1 MPDSLWE
8 KPNGSSSNT
17 SMECKEL
24 YHGASNVSLA
34 RQSFSDDL
42 SMDSTTMVESS
53 MILDGIIRRVILGD
67 RMKLPNSCN
76 ANETVS
82 CNESVDKRGK
92 LDNAHEM
99 LSGRV
104 IEKSSEAS
112 LEISCPAQM
121 ITYPHETAQYSETT
135 ELIHGDPS
143 LRCPHDSNVSVTT
156 CKQKVVRSTLSECRT
171 KRLFDE
177 ITPKTPNRDYRCSV
191 EAPLRSLDEIVS
203 RYYIHGKSQSGKFE
217 PRSSPSNSI
226 AEITPIAISTSSIE
240 KLKVV
245 VRVRP
250 VNKKS
255 FPVIH
260 VRDDLIEIHRPGDL
274 RSTIASKRP
283 KVCRYYFDT
292 IFDCESWQ
300 CDLYDATAR
309 PLIRKAFEGVHGTI
323 FAYGSTSAGKTYTM
337 LGDGC
342 IDGIVQMSIRG
353 LFSFKRHE
361 KPDAEIR
368 FSFIEIHNECI
379 YDLLA
384 AETVQ
389 REIQEE
395 NEEVQILNMVS
406 VKLEES
412 SSALDLLKKGIK
424 SRRVAMT
431 ADNRR
436 SSRSHA
442 IMQFKINVGGT
453 EAVLSF
459 IDLAGSEKGD
469 EKDNEGERS
478 EERSY
483 INKSLLVLSNCI
495 NCLSESCASKSR
507 VKYHESKLTL
517 LLKNSWF
524 SNSAVVIITAIHP
537 GVEFLRDSTSSLVF
551 AEQAKDM
558 RINGAPLY
566 HPRNFA
572 DCMTALN
579 ESYNAISIIGKFI
592 PEEARESI
600 VESLQS
606 SGLCGTRVFLNL
618 LNLA

>member
-1 MPDSLWE
+1 MAGGFEFTFKRDPGSNKLSKIKKELVSHPGCPDCSGSLPPRTLSCTFITHMPDSVWE
-8 KPNGSSSNT
+8 KPNGRSSDT
-17 SMECKEL
+17 TMECKGL
-24 YHGASNVSLA
+24 HHGASNVSLA
-34 RQSFSDDL
+34 RQNCFDDL
-42 SMDSTTMVESS
+42 SVDSRTMVESS
-53 MILDGIIRRVILGD
+53 KIIDGIIRRVILGD
-67 RMKLPNSCN
+67 RMKSANSCN
-76 ANETVS
+76 ADETFA
-82 CNESVDKRGK
+82 CNELVDTRGK

-99 LSGRV
+99 LSCRLM
-104 IEKSSEAS
+104 EKSSEAS
-112 LEISCPAQM
+112 LEIPCPAQM
-121 ITYPHETAQYSETT
+121 ITNPHETAQYSETT
-135 ELIHGDPS
+135 ELIHGDTS
-143 LRCPHDSNVSVTT
+143 LRRPHDLNVSVTT
-156 CKQKVVRSTLSECRT
+156 SKQKVVGSTLSECRT

-177 ITPKTPNRDYRCSV
+177 ITPKTPNKDYRYSI
-191 EAPLRSLDEIVS
+191 EAPLRSLDQIVS
-203 RYYIHGKSQSGKFE
+203 RYYTHGKSQGGKFE

-226 AEITPIAISTSSIE
+226 VDITPIAISTSSIE

-250 VNKKS
+250 VNRKS

-274 RSTIASKRP
+274 RSSIASKRP

-309 PLIRKAFEGVHGTI
+309 PLIRKVFEGVHGTI

-353 LFSFKRHE
+353 LFSFKMHE
-361 KPDAEIR
+361 KPNAEIR

-389 REIQEE
+389 LEIQEE
-395 NEEVQILNMVS
+395 NDEVQILNMVS

-431 ADNRR
+431 AENRR

-442 IMQFKINVGGT
+442 IMQFKITVGGT

-459 IDLAGSEKGD
+459 IDLAGK
-469 EKDNEGERS
+469 
-478 EERSY
+478 
-483 INKSLLVLSNCI
+483 
-495 NCLSESCASKSR
+495 
-507 VKYHESKLTL
+507 
-517 LLKNSWF
+517 
-524 SNSAVVIITAIHP
+524 
-537 GVEFLRDSTSSLVF
+537 
-551 AEQAKDM
+551 
-558 RINGAPLY
+558 
-566 HPRNFA
+566 
-572 DCMTALN
+572 
-579 ESYNAISIIGKFI
+579 
-592 PEEARESI
+592 
-600 VESLQS
+600 
-606 SGLCGTRVFLNL
+606 
-618 LNLA
+618 